1 VCGDYG
7 HNARTCEKSPGPK
20 PSETPEPIRPPRLPK
35 AVAATDVPKLK
46 AAVVNLVD
54 ALEAVDTQDRERV
67 IQSALLILGGKNSG

>member
-20 PSETPEPIRPPRLPK
+20 PTATTEPVRTPR
-35 AVAATDVPKLK
+35 VAKTVAPTDVPKLK

-54 ALEAVDTQDRERV
+54 ALETVDVQDRERV
-67 IQSALLILGGKNSG
+67 IESAMLILGGRKSV